1 MDSDEIT
8 STKKLESALESVRNR
23 EIDIIIGTQM
33 IAKGHD
39 FPYLTLVGV
48 LHAEQLLFMPDF
60 RAGERTFQQIVQVSG
75 RAGRRLANTRVLV
88 QTLIPDHPLIKSI
101 AGYDYEGMIA
111 GEELIRQASGFPP
124 FVHMARCVFSS
135 SRNELVRQVIH
146 EVSSRINHKNVDVL
160 GPAPAPVS
168 LLRNRYRW
176 HFLLRSNDRAGLH
189 RTIDSIMQID
199 IPSQVKYK
207 IDVDPYNML

>member
-1 MDSDEIT
+1 MTMSVNAGAYMKPLGMGTEKIVHAVTRHFPDLRILKMDSDEIT

-75 RAGRRLANTRVLV
+75 RAGRAPQSARLL
-88 QTLIPDHPLIKSI
+88 
-101 AGYDYEGMIA
+101 
-111 GEELIRQASGFPP
+111 
-124 FVHMARCVFSS
+124 
-135 SRNELVRQVIH
+135 
-146 EVSSRINHKNVDVL
+146 
-160 GPAPAPVS
+160 
-168 LLRNRYRW
+168 
-176 HFLLRSNDRAGLH
+176 
-189 RTIDSIMQID
+189 
-199 IPSQVKYK
+199 
-207 IDVDPYNML
+207 